1 MSQFTQL
8 EENIFALLENAENTQ
23 AYASNLLSKIDDMFE
38 KLEQAEKKRNEQVE
52 MLKQQAIKKEEERQL
67 EWQAWQDA
75 QAKQYEER
83 KIELE
88 TQARLQQEAQTQK
101 WEAWQQSQ
109 QQKLLASIDG
119 FNAESKRIITS
130 LDDKIKTVDL
140 SQSAVERKIS
150 EGVHSGV
157 YNLLSNEVTKSFGA
171 KLAEMTGSLSSTH
184 VYLKRIGDSV
194 TQVYRVVKELESST
208 FDALGEKV
216 EIQVAKA
223 VDNGLATGLTEG
235 SEKVK
240 STIES
245 VEQVSRQSQN
255 RLLSELEQ
263 GVKKVNDGCNVFEN
277 SIFNEYNHQQNRIEK
292 EAKLSIHSLQK
303 VKQSAD
309 QVVEG
314 VEAYHD
320 RLVNKQHWI
329 WVLGWTA
336 FITLFVTV
344 AGIITYQVN
353 KPDLEQRIQVASD
366 VQMLLQQKKAI
377 ESSYAMQKT
386 KNQNGKFYTWVDKE
400 DCIDGDYCRQKE
412 PTGYSIPTQ
421 QQLSRPITNN
431 SYQQSQQSYQPPP
444 APPTNNQSFGNGNNP
459 YSTNGNPF
467 GGTSSNSNAN
477 PYKN

>member
-52 MLKQQAIKKEEERQL
+52 MLKQQAIKNEEERQL

-75 QAKQYEER
+75 KAKQYEER

-88 TQARLQQEAQTQK
+88 TQARLQKEAQTQK

-150 EGVHSGV
+150 EGVRLGV
-157 YNLLSNEVTKSFGA
+157 SKLLTDAINQSFGQ
-171 KLAEMTGSLSSTH
+171 KLAEITNSLNSTDKFIEATEKSADR
-184 VYLKRIGDSV
+184 VYKAVKQLEDRSFNEISKTIEAKV
-194 TQVYRVVKELESST
+194 TEGVESGLTAGLNEGVQKIQASIHEIEQTSINSQNHLLNGMNQSAKELTSV
-208 FDALGEKV
+208 FEK
-216 EIQVAKA
+216 IG
-223 VDNGLATGLTEG
+223 NLANTTCNKHQL
-235 SEKVK
+235 
-240 STIES
+240 
-245 VEQVSRQSQN
+245 R
-255 RLLSELEQ
+255 LEQ
-263 GVKKVNDGCNVFEN
+263 ETKS
-277 SIFNEYNHQQNRIEK
+277 SI
-292 EAKLSIHSLQK
+292 LSLQK

-309 QVVEG
+309 SVVEG
-314 VEAYHD
+314 VGQYRD
-320 RLVNKQHWI
+320 QLVNKLHWR
-329 WVLGWTA
+329 WVMAWTVFISA
-336 FITLFVTV
+336 FVLV

-353 KPDLEQRIQVASD
+353 KPDLEQRIQVAQD
-366 VQMLLQQKKAI
+366 IERLLQQKKAI

-459 YSTNGNPF
+459 YSTNGHPF